1 MVGNR
6 MVIRRLHEDIMKD
19 LRVRISGT
27 SGQGIISSGDI
38 FSYATARKGYYVTTY
53 RAFPSEIRG
62 DGKCY
67 YQLRISEHKALT
79 VTVGIDV
86 LVSLDNQTLFEC
98 LKDVTDSGVI
108 IYDSDI
114 IAETVEVKDGITVY
128 PIPLTTIAKKVATER
143 SKNMV
148 ALGVV
153 IGLIANLNLKNQIIK
168 DIEARYKLKS
178 QDVIDANKK
187 AFEAGF
193 NYALD
198 DLKRT
203 DNFDK
208 VEMKTTGSK
217 LIMSGN
223 EAIGLAALVS
233 GCKFFA
239 GYPITPA
246 TEIMEWL
253 AKEMPKFG
261 GKMLQCEDEIAAI
274 NYTIGASFGGLK
286 AMTATSGP
294 GLSLMQESIGLTSM
308 AELPLVIV
316 DVQRGGPSTGLPTK
330 TEQSDLYAALFG
342 THGDCPKIVLAPMNV
357 ADCFYQTIN
366 AFNFA
371 EQYQVPVILL
381 SDAALG
387 PRRECVDLIDLDKI
401 KIIDRDKFNQILSD
415 GEYLRYKDTES
426 GISPISAPSDKGGAY
441 VATGLEHKEDC
452 SPTADSK
459 VHKKMTEKRFR
470 KLETASHQFSKAKKF
485 GNPNASVGVISWG
498 STCGAVLEA
507 IEMAGNKGY
516 EVEVLYPRTLYPLP
530 TEWIKD
536 FIQNKELIIVVEANY
551 NAQFKSTIVERC
563 VNLNKGIDVIEYLRY
578 DGMPFTSEEIFEEID
593 RAIIAQNL
601 KKSLLSNKPNHF

>member
-1 MVGNR
+1 
-6 MVIRRLHEDIMKD
+6 MKD
-19 LRVRISGT
+19 LKIRISGT

-38 FSYATARKGYYVTTY
+38 LSYATARKGYYVTTY

-67 YQLRISEHKALT
+67 YQLRISEHKAMT
-79 VTVGIDV
+79 VSTKTDI
-86 LVSLDNQTLFEC
+86 LVSLDERTVFEGA
-98 LKDVTDSGVI
+98 KEVSKNGVI
-108 IYDSDI
+108 IYDSEVITEKPVFREDI
-114 IAETVEVKDGITVY
+114 IVY
-128 PIPLTTIAKKVATER
+128 PLPLTSISKKVATER

-148 ALGVV
+148 ALGIV
-153 IGLIANLNLKNQIIK
+153 IGLLSNLNLKDQIIK
-168 DIEARYKLKS
+168 DIETRYKSKS
-178 QDVIDANKK
+178 QEIIDANIK
-187 AFEAGF
+187 AFEAGYKYVF
-193 NYALD
+193 EE
-198 DLKRT
+198 LKRI
-203 DNFDK
+203 DNYQA
-208 VEMKTTGSK
+208 VEMQTSGSK

-223 EAIGLAALVS
+223 EAIGLAALAA

-253 AKEMPKFG
+253 AKELPKFG

-274 NYTIGASFGGLK
+274 NYAIGASYGGLK

-308 AELPLVIV
+308 AELPLVII
-316 DVQRGGPSTGLPTK
+316 DVQRGGPSTGIPTK

-357 ADCFYQTIN
+357 EDCFYQAIN

-371 EQYQVPVILL
+371 EEYQVPVILL
-381 SDAALG
+381 SDATLG
-387 PRRECVDLIDLDKI
+387 PKRECVDLIDLEKV
-401 KIIDRDKFNQILSD
+401 KLCQREKFKDNNNE
-415 GEYLRYKDTES
+415 EYIRYKDTQT

-452 SPTADSK
+452 SPTTDPNT
-459 VHKKMTEKRFR
+459 HKQMTEKRFR
-470 KLETASHQFSKAKKF
+470 KLETATHKFSKAKKF
-485 GNPNASVGVISWG
+485 GNPNSNIGLISWG

-507 IEMAGNKGY
+507 IEMASENGY
-516 EVEVLYPRTLYPLP
+516 EVEALYPRTLYPFP

-536 FIQNKELIIVVEANY
+536 FIQNKEVIIVIEANY

-563 VNLNKGIDVIEYLRY
+563 VNLNKGIDVIEYLKY
-578 DGMPFTSEEIFEEID
+578 DGTPFSSDEIFEEIS
-593 RAIIAQNL
+593 RVVKTQSM
-601 KKSLLSNKPNHF
+601 KKGLLTNKPIHF

>member
-1 MVGNR
+1 
-6 MVIRRLHEDIMKD
+6 MKD
-19 LRVRISGT
+19 LKIRISGT

-38 FSYATARKGYYVTTY
+38 LSYATARKGYYVTTY

-67 YQLRISEHKALT
+67 YQLRISEHKAMT
-79 VTVGIDV
+79 VSTETNI
-86 LVSLDNQTLFEC
+86 LVSLDEKTVFEC
-98 LKDVTDSGVI
+98 AKEVSKNGII
-108 IYDSDI
+108 IYDSEVITNGPDFREDI
-114 IAETVEVKDGITVY
+114 IVY
-128 PIPLTTIAKKVATER
+128 ALPLTSIAKKVASER

-148 ALGVV
+148 ALGIV
-153 IGLIANLNLKNQIIK
+153 IGLLANLNLKEQIIK
-168 DIEARYKLKS
+168 DIETRYKLKS
-178 QDVIDANKK
+178 QEIIDANIK

-193 NYALD
+193 NYVFD
-198 DLKRT
+198 EIKRA
-203 DNFDK
+203 DSYGN

-223 EAIGLAALVS
+223 EAIGLAALAA

-253 AKEMPKFG
+253 AKELPKFG

-274 NYTIGASFGGLK
+274 AYTIGASYGGVK

-316 DVQRGGPSTGLPTK
+316 DVQRGGPSTGIPTK
-330 TEQSDLYAALFG
+330 TEQSDLYSALFG

-357 ADCFYQTIN
+357 EDCFYQTIN

-381 SDAALG
+381 SDATLG
-387 PRRECVDLIDLDKI
+387 PKRECVDLIDFEKI
-401 KIIDRDKFNQILSD
+401 KLVEREKFVINSD
-415 GEYLRYKDTES
+415 EEYLRYKDTKS
-426 GISPISAPSDKGGAY
+426 GISPISSPSDKGGAY

-452 SPTADSK
+452 SPTSDSPT
-459 VHKKMTEKRFR
+459 HKQMTEKRFR
-470 KLETASHQFSKAKKF
+470 KLETATHQFSKAKRF
-485 GNPNASVGVISWG
+485 GNPNANIGVISWG

-507 IEMAGNKGY
+507 IETASEAGY
-516 EVEVLYPRTLYPLP
+516 EVEALYPRTLYPFP

-536 FIQNKELIIVVEANY
+536 FIQNKEVIIVIEANY

-563 VNLNKGIDVIEYLRY
+563 VNLNKGIDVIEYLKY
-578 DGMPFTSEEIFEEID
+578 DGMPFSSDEIFEEID
-593 RAIIAQNL
+593 RVVKTQSL
-601 KKSLLSNKPNHF
+601 KKGLLTNKPIHF

>member
-1 MVGNR
+1 MR
-6 MVIRRLHEDIMKD
+6 D
-19 LRVRISGT
+19 LRVRIAGT

-79 VTVGIDV
+79 VTTGIDI
-86 LVSLDNQTLFEC
+86 LVTLDDKTLHEC
-98 LKDVTDSGVI
+98 LPDATENGVI
-108 IYDSDI
+108 IYDSDVI
-114 IAETVEVKDGITVY
+114 KDEIEVKKGIVKY

-153 IGLIANLNLKNQIIK
+153 IALIENLKLKDQIIK

-187 AFEAGF
+187 AFNAGF
-193 NYALD
+193 DYVLNE
-198 DLKRT
+198 LKRY
-203 DNFDK
+203 DK
-208 VEMKTTGSK
+208 FNNVEMKTSGSK

-223 EAIGLAALVS
+223 EAIGLASIIA
-233 GCKFFA
+233 GCRFFA

-253 AKEMPKFG
+253 AKELPKFG

-274 NYTIGASFGGLK
+274 NYAIGASFGGVK
-286 AMTATSGP
+286 SMTATSGP
-294 GLSLMQESIGLTSM
+294 GLSLMQEAIGLASM

-371 EQYQVPVILL
+371 EQYQLPVLLL
-381 SDAALG
+381 SDATLG
-387 PRRECVDLIDLDKI
+387 PRRECVDLIDVENI
-401 KIIDRDKFNQILSD
+401 KITEREKFIPDCNQS
-415 GEYLRYKDTES
+415 EYLRYKDTKT
-426 GISPISAPSDKGGAY
+426 GISPISAPGVEGGAY

-452 SPTADSK
+452 TPTPAPEI
-459 VHKKMTEKRFR
+459 HKKMTEKRFR
-470 KLETASHQFSKAKKF
+470 KLETATHQFAKAKKF
-485 GNPNASVGVISWG
+485 GNPNADIGVISWG

-507 IEMAGNKGY
+507 IALAEEKGY
-516 EVEVLYPRTLYPLP
+516 EVEALYPRTLYPMP

-536 FIQNKELIIVVEANY
+536 FILNKEVIIVIEANY
-551 NAQFKSTIVERC
+551 NAQFKSTIVEKC
-563 VNLNKGIDVIEYLRY
+563 INLNKGIDVIEYLKY
-578 DGMPFTSEEIFEEID
+578 DGTPFSSEEIFEEID
-593 RAIIAQNL
+593 KAVKAQSL
-601 KKSLLSNKPNHF
+601 KHSLVTNKPNHF

>member
-1 MVGNR
+1 
-6 MVIRRLHEDIMKD
+6 MKD
-19 LRVRISGT
+19 LRIRISGT

-38 FSYATARKGYYVTTY
+38 FCYATARKGYYVTTY

-79 VTVGIDV
+79 VSTKADI
-86 LVSLDNQTLFEC
+86 LVSLDDKTLFEA
-98 LKDVTDSGVI
+98 LPELSENGVI
-108 IYDSDI
+108 VYDSDVI
-114 IAETVEVKDGITVY
+114 TQQVEVNEGVIKY

-153 IGLIANLNLKNQIIK
+153 IGLLANLDLKTQIIK
-168 DIEARYKLKS
+168 DIEARYKNKS
-178 QDVIDANKK
+178 KEIIDSNIK

-193 NYALD
+193 NYVFEELERKD
-198 DLKRT
+198 SY
-203 DNFDK
+203 DK

-223 EAIGLAALVS
+223 EAIGLAALVA

-253 AKEMPKFG
+253 AKELPRVG

-274 NYTIGASFGGLK
+274 NYAIGASFGGLK

-308 AELPLVIV
+308 AELPLVII

-330 TEQSDLYAALFG
+330 TEQSDLYSAVFG
-342 THGDCPKIVLAPMNV
+342 THGDAPKIVLAPMNV

-381 SDAALG
+381 SDANLG
-387 PRRECVDLIDLDKI
+387 PRRECVDLIDIDKI
-401 KIIDRDKFNQILSD
+401 EIVNREQFTQTPD
-415 GEYLRYKDTES
+415 GEYLRYKDTKT

-452 SPTADSK
+452 TPTAEATN
-459 VHKKMTEKRFR
+459 HKKMTEKRFR
-470 KLETASHQFSKAKKF
+470 KLETATHRFSKSKKF
-485 GNPNASVGVISWG
+485 GNPNASVGLISWG

-507 IEMAGNKGY
+507 INTAEEKGY

-530 TEWIKD
+530 TEWIQD
-536 FIQNKELIIVVEANY
+536 FIKNKELLIVIEANY

-563 VNLNKGIDVIEYLRY
+563 VNLNKGIEVIEYLKY
-578 DGMPFTSEEIFEEID
+578 DGTPFTSQEIFEEID
-593 RAIIAQNL
+593 RAIKTQEM
-601 KKSLLSNKPNHF
+601 KKSLHSNRPSHF

>member
-1 MVGNR
+1 
-6 MVIRRLHEDIMKD
+6 MKD
-19 LRVRISGT
+19 LRIRISGT

-38 FSYATARKGYYVTTY
+38 LSYATARKGYYVTTY

-79 VTVGIDV
+79 VSTQADILVV
-86 LVSLDNQTLFEC
+86 LDDKTILEGA
-98 LKDVTDSGVI
+98 KDLSENALL
-108 IYDSDI
+108 IYDTDTVKEEPELRQDI
-114 IAETVEVKDGITVY
+114 VKY
-128 PIPLTTIAKKVATER
+128 ALPLSTIAKKVATER

-153 IGLIANLNLKNQIIK
+153 VGLLNNLHLKDQIIK
-168 DIEARYKLKS
+168 DIKTRYKLKA
-178 QDVIDANKK
+178 QEVIDANIV
-187 AFEAGF
+187 AFEAGY
-193 NYALD
+193 NYVFEE
-198 DLKRT
+198 LKRV
-203 DNFDK
+203 DSYDK
-208 VEMKTTGSK
+208 VEMKTSGSK

-223 EAIGLAALVS
+223 EAIGLAALAS

-253 AKEMPKFG
+253 AKELPKFG

-274 NYTIGASFGGLK
+274 NYAIGASYGGQK

-294 GLSLMQESIGLTSM
+294 GLSLMQESIGLASM

-316 DVQRGGPSTGLPTK
+316 DVQRGGPSTGIPTK

-371 EQYQVPVILL
+371 EEYQVPVILL
-381 SDAALG
+381 SDATLG
-387 PRRECVDLIDLDKI
+387 PRRECVDLIDFEKLTQVN
-401 KIIDRDKFNQILSD
+401 REKFVATTE
-415 GEYLRYKDTES
+415 EYLRYKNTPS
-426 GISPISAPSDKGGAY
+426 GISPVSAPSDKGGAY

-452 SPTADSK
+452 SPTPEPET
-459 VHKKMTEKRFR
+459 HKMMTEKRFR
-470 KLETASHQFSKAKKF
+470 KLETATHKFSKAKRF
-485 GNPNASVGVISWG
+485 GNPKAKVGVISWG

-507 IEMAGNKGY
+507 IDLANEKDY
-516 EVEVLYPRTLYPLP
+516 EVEALYPRTLYPLP
-530 TEWIKD
+530 TEWIQE
-536 FIQNKELIIVVEANY
+536 FIQNKEIIIVIEANY
-551 NAQFKSTIVERC
+551 TAQFKSTIVERC
-563 VNLNKGIDVIEYLRY
+563 VNLNKGIDVIEYLKY
-578 DGMPFTSEEIFEEID
+578 DGTPFTAVEIYEEID
-593 RAIIAQNL
+593 KAIKAQTM
-601 KKSLLSNKPNHF
+601 KKSLLTNKPLHF